1 MTKVPFNDLK
11 RQTTFLTDELQAAVT
26 NVVNSGWYV
35 MGPEHEN
42 FELEFADYC
51 GTAHAIGVGNGTDAL
66 ELALL
71 ALDCGPGDEVIT
83 VANAGGYTTTACVSV
98 GATPVY
104 VDIDPESLT
113 MSTESLA
120 TALSDK
126 TKAVVVTHLYG
137 QLADIDEILA
147 TLSARNIPVIEDCA
161 QAHGATRN
169 GKRAGSFGTLGT
181 FSFYPTKNLGALGDG
196 GAIAT
201 SDSKLANRLR
211 ELHQYGW
218 TSRYQAT
225 TPRGRNSRLDEIQ
238 AAVLRIKL
246 RHLDVWNTRRRDI
259 AKRYAEVSG
268 VSIIGAQDESFVAHL
283 CIARHDDRD
292 TIMEKLHAQGVDTA
306 IHFPTLDCHQPAM
319 KNQSWRAM
327 PLNESEN
334 TVNTIFSLPC
344 FPELADKEVD
354 YVCKA
359 LENCY

>member
-1 MTKVPFNDLK
+1 MIGDN
-11 RQTTFLTDELQAAVT
+11 Q
-26 NVVNSGWYV
+26 NSITWA
-35 MGPEHEN
+35 EHNN
-42 FELEFADYC
+42 FEDDFADYC

-83 VANAGGYTTTACVSV
+83 VANAGGYTTTACISV

-104 VDIDPESLT
+104 VDINPDSLT
-113 MSTESLA
+113 MSPESLA
-120 TALSDK
+120 TALSNK

-137 QLADIDEILA
+137 QLADMDGILA
-147 TLSARNIPVIEDCA
+147 TLSAKNIPVIEDCA

-169 GKRAGSFGTLGT
+169 GKRAGSLGALGT

-196 GAIAT
+196 GAIVT
-201 SDSKLANRLR
+201 SDSKLADRLS
-211 ELHQYGW
+211 ELRQYGW

-246 RHLDVWNTRRRDI
+246 RHLDAWNARRLEI
-259 AKRYAEVSG
+259 AKRYAEVPG
-268 VSIIGAQDESFVAHL
+268 VSIIGSQDESFVAHL
-283 CIARHDDRD
+283 CIARHEDRD
-292 TIMEKLHAQGVDTA
+292 ATMKKLNVQGVDTA

-319 KNQSWRAM
+319 KNLSWRAM
-327 PLNESEN
+327 PLDKSEN
-334 TVNTIFSLPC
+334 AVTTIFSLPC

-359 LENCY
+359 LRKCY